1 MLGACKI
8 HKNVELAEMAA
19 GRLFELNPNDG
30 GYYVLLANIYA
41 TASMWD
47 KVTEIRSKMEER
59 GIRKTP
65 GYSSVELENE
75 VHTFYSGSSWHSDSN
90 KIYNFLEIL
99 IDKIKDAGYVSAT
112 DLMQDVEDDLQEQM
126 VSTHSE
132 KLAIAFG
139 LLNTRPGTTIHI
151 RKNLRV
157 CGDCHNATK
166 YISLVENREIIVRDL
181 HRFHHFKNGICS
193 CGDYLTCFSIES
205 IHSSYFKA
213 TF

>member
-1 MLGACKI
+1 MDHYGAMVDLLGRSGRLTKAWDFIQNMPVEPGINVFGAMLGACKI

-19 GRLFELNPNDG
+19 DRLFELNPNDG

-65 GYSSVELENE
+65 GYSS
-75 VHTFYSGSSWHSDSN
+75 
-90 KIYNFLEIL
+90 
-99 IDKIKDAGYVSAT
+99 IKDAGYVPAT

-139 LLNTRPGTTIHI
+139 LLNTRRGTTIHI

-193 CGDYLTCFSIES
+193 CGDYW
-205 IHSSYFKA
+205 
-213 TF
+213 

>member
-1 MLGACKI
+1 MSNWRKWQPR
-8 HKNVELAEMAA
+8 
-19 GRLFELNPNDG
+19 RLLELNPNDG

-47 KVTEIRSKMEER
+47 KVTEIRSKMDER

-75 VHTFYSGSSWHSDSN
+75 
-90 KIYNFLEIL
+90 
-99 IDKIKDAGYVSAT
+99 
-112 DLMQDVEDDLQEQM
+112 DVEDDLQEQM

-139 LLNTRPGTTIHI
+139 LLNTRPRTTIHI
-151 RKNLRV
+151 RKNIRV

-181 HRFHHFKNGICS
+181 HRFHHFKNGVCS
-193 CGDYLTCFSIES
+193 CGDYW
-205 IHSSYFKA
+205 
-213 TF
+213 